1 MSELEKAILEHPQIP
16 MLRKAFIQDGLQTSV
31 EGYLAHIGQILQY
44 YKYEARREEMT
55 KHDRELAET
64 FIKFIAT
71 HLLKDFKEI
80 MSKADF
86 DEQTIKLFGR
96 GE

>member
-31 EGYLAHIGQILQY
+31 EGYLAHIGEIFRDF
-44 YKYEARREEMT
+44 KYESSRADMY